1 MHSSVLVLVCVCV
14 CWGCWWVPPF
24 FFFSFFHAISKRD
37 LLCCH
42 GNHAHTEP
50 QRASVHGLIWPDH
63 DVSLKLKLLAAH
75 SVEIRAHHCFSC
87 RNKTTAQ
94 MFFFL
99 KATFNWN
106 IFTQLSIL
114 SHLYFLNSF
123 KYRFRSLFQ
132 ALNSKSWGRW
142 RVAISTNCVS
152 FSPSRGKVRR
162 RALYSLC
169 RWVGVTACTNRAVCS
184 HTASWPRSLM

>member
-1 MHSSVLVLVCVCV
+1 MYVHSSVLVLVCVCV
-14 CWGCWWVPPF
+14 GGAGGCLLFF

-50 QRASVHGLIWPDH
+50 QRASVHSLIWPDH

-99 KATFNWN
+99 KATFNLKY
-106 IFTQLSIL
+106 IHTIK
-114 SHLYFLNSF
+114 YFIS
-123 KYRFRSLFQ
+123 SLF
-132 ALNSKSWGRW
+132 LK
-142 RVAISTNCVS
+142 
-152 FSPSRGKVRR
+152 
-162 RALYSLC
+162 LL
-169 RWVGVTACTNRAVCS
+169 
-184 HTASWPRSLM
+184 